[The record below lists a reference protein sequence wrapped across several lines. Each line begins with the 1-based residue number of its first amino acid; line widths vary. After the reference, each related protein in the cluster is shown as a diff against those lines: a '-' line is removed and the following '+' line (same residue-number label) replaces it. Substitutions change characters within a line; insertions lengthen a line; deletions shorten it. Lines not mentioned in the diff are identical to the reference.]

1 MDIIWHQLQEMKS
14 QIVCNYRFTH
24 LFKVATIILVMPH
37 SNAGIKY
44 IYSIINK
51 NKFKNSDC
59 NQLDVNRSLSSILL
73 IKLDQPESDHKCYN
87 FHPNKKLI
95 KDTKQATG
103 KYNKF
108 HLSSK
113 SLRLINVSKHLET
126 FVLKMYCCC
135 QKMMS
140 CFSIQFGTLH
150 IKINICNTLI
160 VR

>member
-1 MDIIWHQLQEMKS
+1 MKS
-14 QIVCNYRFTH
+14 QIVCSYRFRQ
-24 LFKVATIILVMPH
+24 LFKVATIILVIPH
-37 SNAGIKY
+37 SNAGIEC

-59 NQLDVNRSLSSILL
+59 NQLNVNRSLSLILPT
-73 IKLDQPESDHKCYN
+73 KLDQPESDHKCCN

-113 SLRLINVSKHLET
+113 SLGLINVSKHLET

-135 QKMMS
+135 PKMLS

-160 VR
+160 AS